1 MGSYLLLTCIVLPF
15 VGVISLFF
23 IRDVKIAR
31 DTALGFS
38 LLTFLVSLFLWILFV
53 NDLGPSQ
60 FQFITEIQWASSWNI
75 HFSLG
80 IDGISLFF
88 IVLSAFLIPACILV
102 SYDSIKTQ
110 QKEFMM
116 LFLLLEGFLMCVF
129 SVLDLVLFYI
139 FFESVLIPMFILIGV
154 WGSSENKIM
163 AAYQL
168 FIYTL
173 LGSVFMLV
181 AILGIYSQTG
191 TTDIILLNTFEF
203 SERRQV
209 ILWVA
214 FFASFAV
221 KIPMVPFHLWL
232 PKAHVEAPTA
242 GSVILAGILL
252 KLGGYGFLRV
262 SLPFFPEANAYF
274 TPLVFLMSII
284 AIIYTSLTTLQQTDL
299 KRVIAYSSVNHMGF
313 VTLGLFTLNLQGIE
327 GSILLMISHGIV
339 SGALFLCIGLLY
351 DRHHTREIGYYG
363 GLVYLM
369 PVYASLFFFFIMA
382 NISLPG
388 TSSFPG
394 EFMVLLGA
402 FQANSTVCVFA
413 TTGVILGCAY
423 SLWLLNRVV
432 FGDAK
437 AYSIEL
443 CMDLNR
449 RETYIFLPLV
459 FCTLWFGVYPSVILD
474 VLHLPVTAI
483 LYQGL

>member
-15 VGVISLFF
+15 IGAISLFF
-23 IRDVKIAR
+23 IQEVRHARDV
-31 DTALGFS
+31 ALGFS
-38 LLTFLVSLFLWILFV
+38 LLTFLSSIFLWILFT

-60 FQFITEIQWASSWNI
+60 YQFITEIDWASSWNI

-88 IVLSAFLIPACILV
+88 IVLSAFLVPACILV
-102 SYDSIKTQ
+102 SYDGIKTQ

-139 FFESVLIPMFILIGV
+139 FFESVLIPMFILVGV
-154 WGSSENKIM
+154 WGSSENRIM

-168 FIYTL
+168 FIYTVI
-173 LGSVFMLV
+173 GGVFGLV
-181 AILGIYSQTG
+181 AILAIYSQTG
-191 TTDIILLNTFEF
+191 TTDLMVLNTYEF
-203 SERRQV
+203 SERRQ
-209 ILWVA
+209 ILLWLA

-221 KIPMVPFHLWL
+221 KIPMVPVHLWL

-252 KLGGYGFLRV
+252 KLGGYGFLRI
-262 SLPFFPEANAYF
+262 SLPWFPEANAYF
-274 TPLVFLMSII
+274 TPLIFLLSII

-313 VTLGLFTLNLQGIE
+313 VTLGLFTLNLQGLE

-369 PVYASLFFFFIMA
+369 PVYATIFFFFIMA

-402 FQANSTVCVFA
+402 FQTNTTVCVFA
-413 TTGVILGCAY
+413 MTGIIFGCAY

-437 AYSIEL
+437 VYSIEM

-449 RETYIFLPLV
+449 RETYIFLPLI
-459 FCTLWFGVYPSVILD
+459 FCTLWFGVYPAVILD

-483 LYQGL
+483 LYQAL